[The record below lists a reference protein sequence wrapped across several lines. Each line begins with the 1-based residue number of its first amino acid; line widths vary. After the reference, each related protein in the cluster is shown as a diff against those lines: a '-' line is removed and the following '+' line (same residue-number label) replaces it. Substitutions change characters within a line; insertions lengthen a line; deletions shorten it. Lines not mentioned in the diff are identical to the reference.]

1 MKKFRGYIF
10 SRSFLGERV
19 PQNIQNLFI
28 RDFCLKNN
36 LIFLLSATEYAMKNS
51 SLMLFKILN
60 ELKKIDGV
68 VMFSLRQLPENKDE
82 RAFVLKKF
90 IENKKILYFA
100 LENKSLKNKKD
111 LIMIEEILSVIKI
124 TLSNNIDL
132 EKFKSSL

>member
-28 RDFCLKNN
+28 RDFCLRNN
-36 LIFLLSATEYAMKNS
+36 FTFLLSATEYAMKNS

-60 ELKKIDGV
+60 ELKSIDGV
-68 VMFSLRQLPENKDE
+68 IMFSLRQLPENE
-82 RAFVLKKF
+82 RDRTFVLNKF
-90 IENKKILYFA
+90 IEKKKILYFA

-124 TLSNNIDL
+124 TLSNKIDI
-132 EKFKSSL
+132 EEFKKLL